1 MHRTIRQARR
11 LGQGTAKDYLQSM
24 RLWTNFFAVS
34 GAEVKMMQK
43 HKNLEGQDILEVGC
57 GNGRLALKLADL
69 AKSVMGIDIDKR
81 LIDFATDYASASN
94 IDNLTFKE
102 MSITE
107 PDLTTFGEKRF
118 DVIVMPWMLHMVPDR
133 TAALKQ
139 AKALLKPGGTLFV
152 FALYGD
158 CDYDRIARHFIPSR
172 DREMQPGTLY
182 EMPLKEVFGQFNL
195 ELLPHDNTDFSFV
208 FPDCGVTAE
217 AFTFA
222 FSNWYDTSLKDLDK
236 SRLRR
241 IIQQYSLGNHIE
253 LKTRGALYMAAN
265 S

>member
-1 MHRTIRQARR
+1 
-11 LGQGTAKDYLQSM
+11 
-24 RLWTNFFAVS
+24 
-34 GAEVKMMQK
+34 MQK

-133 TAALKQ
+133 TAPSNKQ
-139 AKALLKPGGTLFV
+139 KHCLSQAVTFLF
-152 FALYGD
+152 L
-158 CDYDRIARHFIPSR
+158 HS
-172 DREMQPGTLY
+172 
-182 EMPLKEVFGQFNL
+182 
-195 ELLPHDNTDFSFV
+195 
-208 FPDCGVTAE
+208 TAT
-217 AFTFA
+217 ATMTA
-222 FSNWYDTSLKDLDK
+222 
-236 SRLRR
+236 
-241 IIQQYSLGNHIE
+241 
-253 LKTRGALYMAAN
+253 
-265 S
+265 

>member
-34 GAEVKMMQK
+34 GAEVKMMQR

-107 PDLTTFGEKRF
+107 PDLTTFGEKSF

-139 AKALLKPGGTLFV
+139 AKALLKPGGTPFC
-152 FALYGD
+152 F
-158 CDYDRIARHFIPSR
+158 C
-172 DREMQPGTLY
+172 TLR
-182 EMPLKEVFGQFNL
+182 
-195 ELLPHDNTDFSFV
+195 
-208 FPDCGVTAE
+208 
-217 AFTFA
+217 
-222 FSNWYDTSLKDLDK
+222 
-236 SRLRR
+236 RLR
-241 IIQQYSLGNHIE
+241 L
-253 LKTRGALYMAAN
+253 
-265 S
+265 

>member
-1 MHRTIRQARR
+1 MHRTIRLARR
-11 LGQGTAKDYLQSM
+11 QGQGTAKDYLQSM

-43 HKNLEGQDILEVGC
+43 YRSLEGQDILEVGC
-57 GNGRLALKLADL
+57 GNGRLALKLASL
-69 AKSVMGIDIDKR
+69 AKSVVGIDIDKR
-81 LIDFATDYASASN
+81 LIDFATDYARASN
-94 IDNLTFKE
+94 IDNLTFRE
-102 MSITE
+102 LSITE
-107 PDLTTFGEKRF
+107 AQTDSISQNRF
-118 DVIVMPWMLHMVPDR
+118 DLIVMPWMLHMVPDR
-133 TAALKQ
+133 KLALSQ

-172 DREMQPGTLY
+172 DREMQPDLLY
-182 EMPLKEVFGQFNL
+182 EQPLNDVFGQFTK
-195 ELLPHDNTDFSFV
+195 ELLPQDNTDFSFV

-253 LKTRGALYMAAN
+253 LKTRGALYLAVN
-265 S
+265 N